1 MIVDMLKKFDQ
12 SPQISQF
19 LRTISTA
26 MAKRRGLPML
36 MGTLFLIA
44 SGLCFAVVIPAL
56 VISDNLPTPALWL
69 CLPLA
74 LFYVGVIIGFIGFM
88 LATPL
93 GEEYRSG

>member
-12 SPQISQF
+12 SPRISQF
-19 LRTISTA
+19 LRSISTA
-26 MAKRRGLPML
+26 MAKQRGLPML
-36 MGTLFLIA
+36 LGTGLLIL
-44 SGLCFAVVIPAL
+44 SGLCFALVIPAL

-74 LFYVGVIIGFIGFM
+74 LFYMGVIIGFIGFM